1 MRQNLDAAGG
11 LVLAERVSHLLAP
24 KLGRAEAHEVV
35 ATAAATGSFRWALV
49 ADERV
54 GLGADEVDALL
65 DPDGLSRLGRGAGR
79 PRARHGTRSGNGG
92 DT

>member
-11 LVLAERVSHLLAP
+11 LVLAERVSQLLAP

-65 DPDGLSRLGRGAGR
+65 DPDAYLGSAGAMIDR
-79 PRARHGTRSGNGG
+79 ALARHAERNGG
-92 DT
+92 RT